1 MSLVG
6 AKLLTRRQ
14 VGKAALGVAAAAG
27 LSKLLR
33 AAQSTMNAVGA
44 DSLRTHAS
52 AHGLL
57 CGTAVVPELLD
68 VDGFASGTTSDPYT
82 RLVAEQANILVAEN
96 SMKWRA
102 LRPTATTFDFT
113 QADKLMKFASLAG
126 QRVRGHNLCWHESI
140 PEWFQTTATK
150 DNAKQLLVNHIQ
162 TVAGRYRGQIHS
174 WDVVNEAV
182 NPKDGRGDG
191 LRKSPWMELLGP
203 EYLEIAYMTAAQA
216 DPEAKLTYN
225 EYGIELDTPEDTA
238 KRAYVLM
245 LLRRFKARG
254 VPIHAVGIQSHL
266 QASGPQPGAGLIAFI
281 REARAMGLETYI
293 TELDVNTHKLP
304 GGPELQDAAVAEV
317 YKNYLRLVLAE
328 PNVLAALTWG
338 ITSAHSWI
346 NQSKEPWSVR
356 PDGARQRP
364 LPFDDDLRPTPA
376 FYALRNAIDTAKPL
390 AAQPITPSTAPAA
403 KPQDLYKPFTVP
415 GSPTAPAKP
424 QGAS

>member
-14 VGKAALGVAAAAG
+14 VSKAALGMVAAAG
-27 LSKLLR
+27 IPKWLS
-33 AAQSTMNAVGA
+33 AAQSAMNSVGA
-44 DSLRTHAS
+44 DSLRANAS

-57 CGTAVVPELLD
+57 CGAAVVPELLD
-68 VDGFASGTTSDPYT
+68 VDGFAAETTSDAYT

-96 SMKWRA
+96 SMKWQA

-140 PEWFQTTATK
+140 PAWFQTTATK

-162 TVAGRYRGQIHS
+162 TVAGRYRGRIHS
-174 WDVVNEAV
+174 WDVVNEAIES
-182 NPKDGRGDG
+182 KDGRGDG
-191 LRKSPWMELLGP
+191 LRKSPWLELIGP
-203 EYLEIAYMTAAQA
+203 EYLEIAYTTAAEA

-225 EYGIELDTPEDTA
+225 DYGIELDTPEQTA

-266 QASGPQPGAGLIAFI
+266 QASGPQPGAGLVAFI
-281 REARAMGLETYI
+281 REARAMGLEAYV

-304 GGPELQDAAVAEV
+304 GGPELQDAAVAAV
-317 YKNYLRLVLAE
+317 YKNYLGLVLAE

-338 ITSAHSWI
+338 ITSAHTWI
-346 NQSKEPWSVR
+346 NQSREPWAKR

-376 FYALRNAIDTAKPL
+376 FYALRDAIDTSKPL
-390 AAQPITPSTAPAA
+390 AAQPITPPTAPAA

>member
-57 CGTAVVPELLD
+57 YGAAVVPELLD

-96 SMKWRA
+96 VMKWKP
-102 LRPTATTFDFT
+102 LRPTSTTFDFT

-203 EYLEIAYMTAAQA
+203 EYLEIAYTTAAQA

-266 QASGPQPGAGLIAFI
+266 QASGPQPGAGLVAFI

-376 FYALRNAIDTAKPL
+376 FYALRDAIDTTKPL
-390 AAQPITPSTAPAA
+390 AAQPITPPTSPAA